1 MTEHIE
7 TPVKLTGIARAVEAA
22 GGQSALARLL
32 DVSQQAVQQWL
43 LAGYAPT
50 SRVATISIATGVAAV
65 DLLDPRIIEVL
76 ETDPVHGPDGGANIG
91 KPMVESNQQVTDGSA
106 VEA

>member
-7 TPVKLTGIARAVEAA
+7 STVKTGIARAVEAA

-32 DVSQQAVQQWL
+32 DGITQQAVQQWER
-43 LAGYAPT
+43 AGYVPT
-50 SRVATISIATGVAAV
+50 GRVAAVSRLTGVAAV

-76 ETDPVHGPDGGANIG
+76 DTDPVHGPDGGANIG

>member
-1 MTEHIE
+1 MTEQPE
-7 TPVKLTGIARAVEAA
+7 TKTGIARAVEAA

-43 LAGYAPT
+43 LQGYVPT
-50 SRVATISIATGVAAV
+50 GRVADMSRLTGVAAV

-76 ETDPVHGPDGGANIG
+76 ETAPVHGPDGGAG
-91 KPMVESNQQVTDGSA
+91 HA

>member
-7 TPVKLTGIARAVEAA
+7 TPVKTGIARAVEAA

-76 ETDPVHGPDGGANIG
+76 DMDWGYGTPSAGIPVI
-91 KPMVESNQQVTDGSA
+91 ESNQQDTDGSA

>member
-32 DVSQQAVQQWL
+32 EDVTQQAVQQWER
-43 LAGYAPT
+43 AGYVPT
-50 SRVATISIATGVAAV
+50 GRVAAVSRLTGVAAV

-76 ETDPVHGPDGGANIG
+76 DMDWGYGTPSMGIPI
-91 KPMVESNQQVTDGSA
+91 VEQNQQDTDGSA

>member
-1 MTEHIE
+1 MTEQTE
-7 TPVKLTGIARAVEAA
+7 TKTGIARAVDIA

-50 SRVATISIATGVAAV
+50 GRVADLSRLTGVAAV
-65 DLLDPRIIEVL
+65 DLLDPRITEVL
-76 ETDPVHGPDGGANIG
+76 AMEPVHGPDGGAG
-91 KPMVESNQQVTDGSA
+91 VA